1 MFFISL
7 FFLQHI
13 ANVGWKLRNCTGAVM
28 FAETASA
35 IGGKKCGFGLVP
47 LQPLAAPITSLSIC
61 GPSQSRRW
69 KFCFIKWQQ
78 MLASFHAIHYWEKAN
93 AMASGYFLSTDHLI
107 KSPNCHWAEALVC
120 YELATPLLGLCL
132 KTQCPAFQK
141 LLFISHLVISESK
154 FFCYLQQISSR
165 EKTKKLHWKISCSTV
180 HFLIGHL

>member
-28 FAETASA
+28 FAEIASA
-35 IGGKKCGFGLVP
+35 IGGKKVWVW
-47 LQPLAAPITSLSIC
+47 A
-61 GPSQSRRW
+61 GPSPASGSPNYFIKHLWTFPSRRW
-69 KFCFIKWQQ
+69 KFCFIKWQE
-78 MLASFHAIHYWEKAN
+78 MLARFHAIHYWEKAN

-120 YELATPLLGLCL
+120 YKLATPLLGLCL
-132 KTQCPAFQK
+132 KIQCSTFHN

-154 FFCYLQQISSR
+154 FFCYLQQFSSR
-165 EKTKKLHWKISCSTV
+165 EKKKKTLKN
-180 HFLIGHL
+180 